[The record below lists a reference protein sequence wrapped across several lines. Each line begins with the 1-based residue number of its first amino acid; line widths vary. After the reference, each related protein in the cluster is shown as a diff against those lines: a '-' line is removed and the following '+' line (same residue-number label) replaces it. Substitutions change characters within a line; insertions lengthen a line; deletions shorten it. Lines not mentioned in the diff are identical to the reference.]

1 MKFIFKDKTF
11 GFNDKVL
18 ATLKSK
24 SEVEKMVKSVTTEH
38 CDDIVTAICELHD
51 IEIAPKV
58 DNSEPNEKKTGK
70 LSSKKKKSRK

>member
-1 MKFIFKDKTF
+1 MKFIFKEKTF

-58 DNSEPNEKKTGK
+58 DDSEPNEKKDGQVIK
-70 LSSKKKKSRK
+70 QEEKEP